1 MPAKPPPPPEPEELT
16 ETTVIPLTPGALEVM
31 ERTQLESM
39 MQFAIDHPRKEIQ
52 KFRQHVLSCATVD
65 EDTAASC
72 IYTLKRWNAEEKKTV
87 LIQGPSIRL
96 AEFVVAGYQNIR
108 AGARVI
114 DNDGRKVTAQ
124 GVCMD
129 LENNVMMSAEVS
141 RKITH
146 KDGRP
151 YSEDMQIVTAQAAC
165 AIAKRN
171 AVFAV
176 VPFGLIKPVYEE
188 IKRVVTGDVS
198 TLQVKRDKLFKR
210 FYSMGV
216 DKERI
221 LRVLGKESIESVD
234 LEDLSLLVGLGT
246 AIKDKEISI
255 EEAFAIAP
263 EEEEETPSTRKHN
276 LREKLVARR
285 AARQAERAAESGEKG
300 EA

>member
-1 MPAKPPPPPEPEELT
+1 MPAEPPPPEEFT
-16 ETTVIPLTPGALEVM
+16 EGAVLPLAPGALEIM

-52 KFRQHVLSCATVD
+52 KFRQQVLSQATVD
-65 EDTAASC
+65 EETAESC
-72 IYTLKRWNAEEKKTV
+72 IYTLKRWNAEEKKYV
-87 LIQGPSIRL
+87 YIQGPSIRL
-96 AEFVVAGYQNIR
+96 AEFVAGGYQNIR

-129 LENNVMMSAEVS
+129 LENNVSMSAEVS

-151 YSEDMQIVTAQAAC
+151 YSEDMQIVTGQACC

-171 AVFAV
+171 AIFAV

-188 IKRVVTGDVS
+188 IKRVVTGNVS
-198 TLQVKRDKLFKR
+198 TLQVKREKLFKR

-255 EEAFAIAP
+255 EEAFTVST
-263 EEEEETPSTRKHN
+263 EEDEEETPPARKQK
-276 LREKLVARR
+276 LRDKLLARR